1 MEEDN
6 KFGFEDESDWS
17 IESNYKS
24 RCERDENDK
33 GDEGNGNLVEN
44 QEDKLDSNIGN
55 FTYDQIMS
63 LNFEYEEKVEEFYR
77 NLGKVLK

>member
-44 QEDKLDSNIGN
+44 WEDKLDSNIGN

-63 LNFEYEEKVEEFYR
+63 LNFEYEEKVEEFYI